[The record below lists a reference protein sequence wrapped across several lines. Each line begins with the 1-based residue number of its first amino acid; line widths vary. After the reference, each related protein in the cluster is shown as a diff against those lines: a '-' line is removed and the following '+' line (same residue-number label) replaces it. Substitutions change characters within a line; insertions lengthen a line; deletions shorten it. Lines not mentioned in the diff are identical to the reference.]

1 MLSKLKTR
9 LVIAFLGLAA
19 TLKSKAE
26 TARGARSAA
35 LREEA
40 QALVKSTQES
50 LAAIERFKVKVAS
63 VCDEAAISKIQTSE
77 AKYNA
82 LELAEMELMAK

>member
-19 TLKSKAE
+19 KVKSKAE
-26 TARGARSAA
+26 EARGARSVAI
-35 LREEA
+35 REEA

-63 VCDEAAISKIQTSE
+63 VCDETAIHKIQTSE

>member
-19 TLKSKAE
+19 SLKSKAE

-35 LREEA
+35 LRVEA

-63 VCDEAAISKIQTSE
+63 VCDETTIRKIQTSE

-82 LELAEMELMAK
+82 LELAEMDLMAK

>member
-1 MLSKLKTR
+1 MLSKFKTR
-9 LVIAFLGLAA
+9 LVLAFLGLAA

-40 QALVKSTQES
+40 QALVKSTTES
-50 LAAIERFKVKVAS
+50 LASIDKFKKAVVAH
-63 VCDEAAISKIQTSE
+63 CDKAAVSKINKSE
-77 AKYNA
+77 AKYHE
-82 LELAEMELMAK
+82 LEMADMELMAK

>member
-1 MLSKLKTR
+1 MFSKFKTR
-9 LVIAFLGLAA
+9 LVLAFLGLAA
-19 TLKSKAE
+19 TMKSKAE
-26 TARGARSAA
+26 TARGNRSAA

-50 LAAIERFKVKVAS
+50 LAAIEKFKTKVIS
-63 VCDEAAISKIQTSE
+63 VCEETTIRKIQTSE

-82 LELAEMELMAK
+82 LELADMELMAK

>member
-40 QALVKSTQES
+40 QALVKSTTES
-50 LAAIERFKVKVAS
+50 ITSIDKFKRAVVDH
-63 VCDEAAISKIQTSE
+63 CDKATIRKIQTSE
-77 AKYNA
+77 AKYNE
-82 LELAEMELMAK
+82 LEMADMELMAK

>member
-82 LELAEMELMAK
+82 LELAEMELMSK

>member
-50 LAAIERFKVKVAS
+50 LASIERFKVKVAS
-63 VCDEAAISKIQTSE
+63 VCDETAIRKIQTSE
-77 AKYNA
+77 AKYNE
-82 LELAEMELMAK
+82 LEMADMELMAK